1 MLSIAITPFKSLL
14 FDRTIPK
21 DVTFFSTL
29 LILIPV
35 VLITGPALPDIFLSL
50 IALYFLVKSIFYKKW
65 HYYKNKIV
73 LGFLLFS
80 GYGIIRS
87 VFSEFPIESL
97 TNEGSVFYFRY
108 IFFAMG
114 VWYLVD
120 ENPYLTR
127 CLLVISLFCLIIV
140 CVDGTYQY
148 LLDVNIFGNEKHSI
162 FRLTGLFGKEPILGR
177 YIALLSI
184 FTFALMY
191 KYVGNSKKRII
202 LSVAFLV
209 MCEVVVFLTGERA
222 PLFYVSLFSLLI
234 IIYIPNFRLIRIAG
248 FFISVAIIVAI
259 FQINPNAKTRVLDHT
274 IKQVSET
281 KLPILPYT
289 THHEEHYLSALKMF
303 VDNPFFGIGTN
314 TFRYNCENIKYII
327 SDRSCASH
335 PHHFYIQALAEL
347 GIVGLVFLLIFFLI
361 LSTIGLKQLFFMAK
375 SIKSKQIS
383 FEYFL
388 YPMVLFV
395 IWWPVI
401 PHMSLYNNWNNV
413 LIMLPLGYFLKY
425 FYGNTDHGILYKN

>member
-1 MLSIAITPFKSLL
+1 MLSHVITPFKSLL
-14 FDRTIPK
+14 FDRSIPI
-21 DVTFFSTL
+21 DIIFFSYL

-50 IALYFLVKSIFYKKW
+50 IAFYFLIKSILKKKW

-80 GYGIIRS
+80 VYGIIRS
-87 VFSEFPIESL
+87 IFTDIPIESL

-120 ENPYLTR
+120 ENPHLTK
-127 CLLVISLFCLIIV
+127 CLLIISIFCLIIV
-140 CVDGTYQY
+140 SIDGMYQY

-184 FTFALMY
+184 FTFSLMY
-191 KYVGNSKKRII
+191 GFLGKSKKMMIVSVSFLI
-202 LSVAFLV
+202 L
-209 MCEVVVFLTGERA
+209 CEVVVFLTGERA
-222 PLFYVSLFSLLI
+222 PLFYVCLFSFLI
-234 IIYIPNFRLIRIAG
+234 IIFIPNFRLIRIFG
-248 FFISVAIIVAI
+248 LLISVIIIMAI

-281 KLPILPYT
+281 KLAVLPYSS
-289 THHEEHYLSALKMF
+289 HHEEHYISALKMF

-314 TFRYNCENIKYII
+314 SFRFHCEKTKYII

-335 PHHFYIQALAEL
+335 PHHYYIQALAEL
-347 GIVGLVFLLIFFLI
+347 GIVGFSFLLTFFLYLLI
-361 LSTIGLKQLFFMAK
+361 IGLKQFFFMVK
-375 SIKSKQIS
+375 SNKSKQIA
-383 FEYFL
+383 FEFLL
-388 YPMVLFV
+388 YPMILFV

-413 LIMLPLGYFLKY
+413 LIMLPLGFFMKH
-425 FYGNTDHGILYKN
+425 FYGNTNNGNFHRN